1 MGMFDGLFQGVS
13 DFVSDYG
20 DDIGNAALMY
30 HGAPPIIPSSGE
42 SVIPD
47 LKAES
52 SSKENPFQWT
62 SLIPSAIG
70 AVGSYMGAQ
79 QTNKASAFQADKQ
92 MAFQER
98 MSSTAHQ
105 REVEDLKA
113 AGLNPMLSAKLG
125 GASSPSGAM
134 APVQNALGQATSS
147 ASQNYLL
154 QEQHKYLRA
163 QQNQAESQSEYT
175 DVLKRVELEKMPGYR
190 QYGPQVTSNINQ
202 ANASTAQMQAQAA
215 NLRAMLSEL
224 EAASELFKKHPWI
237 KSAQIGSAIGKDIS
251 SAIGF
256 GGIVNKLFDF
266 KK

>member
-1 MGMFDGLFQGVS
+1 MGMFDGLFKGVS
-13 DFVSDYG
+13 DFVSNYG

-30 HGAPPIIPSSGE
+30 SGAPPIIPSSGE

-47 LKAES
+47 LKTQS
-52 SSKENPFQWT
+52 DSKENPFNFT
-62 SLIPSAIG
+62 SMIPSALG

-105 REVEDLKA
+105 REVADLKA

-125 GASSPSGAM
+125 GASSPTGAM

-154 QEQHKYLRA
+154 QEQHKNLRA

-175 DVLKRVELEKMPGYR
+175 DVLKKVEMEKMPGYR
-190 QYGPQVTSNINQ
+190 QFGPQVTSNINNM
-202 ANASTAQMQAQAA
+202 NASTAQFQAQAA

-224 EAASELFKKHPWI
+224 EASSELFKKYPWI

-256 GGIVNKLFDF
+256 GGIVNKLLDF